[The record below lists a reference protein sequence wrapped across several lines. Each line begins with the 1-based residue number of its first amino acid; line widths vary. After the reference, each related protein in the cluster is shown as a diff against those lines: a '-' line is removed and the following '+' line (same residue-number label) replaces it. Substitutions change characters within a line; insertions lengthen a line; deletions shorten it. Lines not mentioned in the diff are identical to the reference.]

1 VRIILF
7 FAIFFIIGCGP
18 YRIGFSPKPNRQTRI
33 EMEMDTWLNK
43 HKSEA
48 LSEWGAPQRVVSDGL
63 GGEILVWERTTYS
76 TIYSTSYPSTGYTE
90 LFVNSSGI
98 IYKWRRGRR

>member
-1 VRIILF
+1 
-7 FAIFFIIGCGP
+7 
-18 YRIGFSPKPNRQTRI
+18 
-33 EMEMDTWLNK
+33 MEMDTWLNK